1 MRPDDERFISLGP
14 GGRGRKAGGRAI
26 YHMKVRTASRS
37 KGQSARAAAA
47 YIERTEE
54 YSRDPERAAELVY
67 TESGHMPGWAD
78 ADAGG
83 VAYWDAADLYERN
96 NGRLYK
102 SVEIALPLALSAA
115 AQRDLAVQFAHH
127 LTDAEQLPYTLA
139 IHAGK
144 GENPHCH
151 LMISERT
158 NDDIERSPATW
169 FKRYNAAAPEDGGAR
184 KTTALHPKDWLL
196 ETRAAWAAQTNQAL
210 ERAGHA
216 IRIDHRS
223 LEAQGI
229 DRVPGIHLGP
239 QVLEMEARGIQT
251 ERGQLALAI
260 AATNAQL
267 QIHARARSR
276 ESPAEDITPA
286 EEKTAEA
293 ADRPAEERDKGREE
307 QSRENRTE
315 DVRPAEEK
323 TAATAEGPAE
333 ERDKGRDEKSREGQ
347 AEDVTPAEEKT
358 AATAEGPAEERDKG
372 REPESREVRTEAG
385 TPAEEKTA
393 ATAEGPAE
401 ERDKGRDEKS
411 REGQAEDVRPAEE
424 KTAATAEGP
433 AEERDKGREEKSR
446 ESPANEQIQ
455 IRAQEE
461 GREDGG
467 DRQNKESQRVGQ
479 PRPRDPP
486 RPEPDPPAPERP
498 ERGAERPAQGTPPA
512 AARPARGAARVAK
525 PDGGVAAGHQRS
537 DGRHLADDPAAGRG
551 AAKRGGVDVTAGAGR
566 LGPGDGPGA
575 PAPAGPGG
583 RMEKL
588 LLRQERQESRF
599 LWGLSRERWT
609 GLVFGLV
616 FSAGAGIFGGVIY
629 RAIDPPS
636 KAGTQWA
643 ADRAALEADLSTYRQ
658 KWDAVRPAEQ
668 KRAEKRLADKQAAP

>member
-54 YSRDPERAAELVY
+54 YGRDPERAAELVY

-139 IHAGK
+139 IHAGN

-158 NDDIERSPATW
+158 NDAIERSPCDLVQTLQRRPRPRPA
-169 FKRYNAAAPEDGGAR
+169 GAR

-251 ERGQLALAI
+251 ERGRIALAI

-276 ESPAEDITPA
+276 ESPAED
-286 EEKTAEA
+286 
-293 ADRPAEERDKGREE
+293 
-307 QSRENRTE
+307 
-315 DVRPAEEK
+315 
-323 TAATAEGPAE
+323 
-333 ERDKGRDEKSREGQ
+333 
-347 AEDVTPAEEKT
+347 
-358 AATAEGPAEERDKG
+358 
-372 REPESREVRTEAG
+372 G
-385 TPAEEKTA
+385 TPAEEK
-393 ATAEGPAE
+393 
-401 ERDKGRDEKS
+401 
-411 REGQAEDVRPAEE
+411 
-424 KTAATAEGP
+424 
-433 AEERDKGREEKSR
+433 
-446 ESPANEQIQ
+446 
-455 IRAQEE
+455 
-461 GREDGG
+461 
-467 DRQNKESQRVGQ
+467 DR
-479 PRPRDPP
+479 
-486 RPEPDPPAPERP
+486 
-498 ERGAERPAQGTPPA
+498 
-512 AARPARGAARVAK
+512 
-525 PDGGVAAGHQRS
+525 
-537 DGRHLADDPAAGRG
+537 
-551 AAKRGGVDVTAGAGR
+551 RGGR
-566 LGPGDGPGA
+566 SPG
-575 PAPAGPGG
+575 
-583 RMEKL
+583 
-588 LLRQERQESRF
+588 
-599 LWGLSRERWT
+599 
-609 GLVFGLV
+609 
-616 FSAGAGIFGGVIY
+616 
-629 RAIDPPS
+629 
-636 KAGTQWA
+636 
-643 ADRAALEADLSTYRQ
+643 
-658 KWDAVRPAEQ
+658 
-668 KRAEKRLADKQAAP
+668 

>member
-54 YSRDPERAAELVY
+54 YGRDPERAAELVY

-139 IHAGK
+139 IHAGN

-158 NDDIERSPATW
+158 NDAIERSPATW
-169 FKRYNAAAPEDGGAR
+169 FKRYNAAAPEAGGAR

-251 ERGQLALAI
+251 ERGRIALAI

-276 ESPAEDITPA
+276 ESPAEDGTPA

-293 ADRPAEERDKGREE
+293 ADRPAEARDKGREE

-372 REPESREVRTEAG
+372 REAESRKSQAEDVTPAEERPTEPAERPAEEPDQGREAESRESRTEAG
-385 TPAEEKTA
+385 TPAEEQPTEL
-393 ATAEGPAE
+393 AE
-401 ERDKGRDEKS
+401 
-411 REGQAEDVRPAEE
+411 RPAEE
-424 KTAATAEGP
+424 PDQGREAESRESRTAAGTP
-433 AEERDKGREEKSR
+433 AEEQPAAPGERPAEARDQGREPESR
-446 ESPANEQIQ
+446 ES
-455 IRAQEE
+455 
-461 GREDGG
+461 
-467 DRQNKESQRVGQ
+467 GQ
-479 PRPRDPP
+479 
-486 RPEPDPPAPERP
+486 RP
-498 ERGAERPAQGTPPA
+498 ERRLRSSPP
-512 AARPARGAARVAK
+512 RRENGRLKRETRGAS
-525 PDGGVAAGHQRS
+525 QR
-537 DGRHLADDPAAGRG
+537 AGRAG
-551 AAKRGGVDVTAGAGR
+551 QRPERRLKSSPPRRQNGRLKRETRAASQRAGR
-566 LGPGDGPGA
+566 A
-575 PAPAGPGG
+575 
-583 RMEKL
+583 R
-588 LLRQERQESRF
+588 LR
-599 LWGLSRERWT
+599 T
-609 GLVFGLV
+609 
-616 FSAGAGIFGGVIY
+616 
-629 RAIDPPS
+629 
-636 KAGTQWA
+636 
-643 ADRAALEADLSTYRQ
+643 
-658 KWDAVRPAEQ
+658 
-668 KRAEKRLADKQAAP
+668 

>member
-37 KGQSARAAAA
+37 KGQSARAAAS

-54 YSRDPERAAELVY
+54 YGRDPERAAELVY

-115 AQRDLAVQFAHH
+115 AQRELAVQFAHH

-139 IHAGK
+139 IHAGN

-158 NDDIERSPATW
+158 NDAIERSPATW
-169 FKRYNAAAPEDGGAR
+169 FKRYNAAAPEAGGAR

-223 LEAQGI
+223 LAAQGI

-267 QIHARARSR
+267 QIYARARSR
-276 ESPAEDITPA
+276 ESQVED
-286 EEKTAEA
+286 
-293 ADRPAEERDKGREE
+293 G
-307 QSRENRTE
+307 
-315 DVRPAEEK
+315 
-323 TAATAEGPAE
+323 
-333 ERDKGRDEKSREGQ
+333 
-347 AEDVTPAEEKT
+347 TPAEEKT
-358 AATAEGPAEERDKG
+358 AATADRPAEARDKG
-372 REPESREVRTEAG
+372 REAESREVRTEAG

-393 ATAEGPAE
+393 ATAD
-401 ERDKGRDEKS
+401 R
-411 REGQAEDVRPAEE
+411 
-424 KTAATAEGP
+424 P
-433 AEERDKGREEKSR
+433 AEERDKGREAESREVRTEAGTAEEKSTVT
-446 ESPANEQIQ
+446 PAE
-455 IRAQEE
+455 AGE
-461 GREDGG
+461 GP
-467 DRQNKESQRVGQ
+467 RQR
-479 PRPRDPP
+479 
-486 RPEPDPPAPERP
+486 
-498 ERGAERPAQGTPPA
+498 
-512 AARPARGAARVAK
+512 
-525 PDGGVAAGHQRS
+525 
-537 DGRHLADDPAAGRG
+537 AGRSG
-551 AAKRGGVDVTAGAGR
+551 QRT
-566 LGPGDGPGA
+566 
-575 PAPAGPGG
+575 
-583 RMEKL
+583 
-588 LLRQERQESRF
+588 
-599 LWGLSRERWT
+599 
-609 GLVFGLV
+609 
-616 FSAGAGIFGGVIY
+616 
-629 RAIDPPS
+629 
-636 KAGTQWA
+636 
-643 ADRAALEADLSTYRQ
+643 
-658 KWDAVRPAEQ
+658 
-668 KRAEKRLADKQAAP
+668 